1 MKNPNND
8 SIIYLVQNEKF
19 FTLSLDK
26 NFDINMKIF
35 LDGDNDFVKPIR
47 DLKDKDLMLK
57 YTEYL
62 IGSKIINS
70 EVWLAMPKIINI
82 KTIVNV

>member
-8 SIIYLVQNEKF
+8 SIIYLAQNEKF

-26 NFDINMKIF
+26 NFDINMQIF
-35 LDGDNDFVKPIR
+35 LDGDNDFVTPFRMMTDRNLLIKASESIIG
-47 DLKDKDLMLK
+47 LK
-57 YTEYL
+57 Y
-62 IGSKIINS
+62 IPQNQFQ
-70 EVWLAMPKIINI
+70 PKQINI

>member
-1 MKNPNND
+1 MKNPNNN
-8 SIIYLVQNEKF
+8 SIIYLAQNEQF

-26 NFDINMKIF
+26 NFDINMQIF
-35 LDGDNDFVKPIR
+35 LDGDNVFVKPIR

-62 IGSKIINS
+62 IGS
-70 EVWLAMPKIINI
+70 
-82 KTIVNV
+82 TI